1 MSYWDKYRS
10 DDPRRIPPLEA
21 PLLDYVV
28 VDTETT
34 GLNPED
40 GAKLIEIGA
49 VKVKN
54 GRIVDTYS
62 QLINPQMIVPPHI
75 TQLTGITTYDVSGK
89 PTVKHAMKEFER
101 WLGFETP
108 FLAHNATFDLKFL
121 DWATAETWPNRPLFD
136 HPFLDT
142 LEMSRDIHPEIRHH
156 KVGSDQTLSRGRRGT
171 ASSSFRR
178 NARASLVPDY
188 VQGVFPRSLIPGIL
202 DSILS

>member
-1 MSYWDKYRS
+1 MSYWGKYRS

-156 KVGSDQTLSRGRRGT
+156 KVADLIKRYHVADVEQHRALSDAMQEQALYQIMCKEYFLG
-171 ASSSFRR
+171 A
-178 NARASLVPDY
+178 
-188 VQGVFPRSLIPGIL
+188 
-202 DSILS
+202 

>member
-156 KVGSDQTLSRGRRGT
+156 KVADLIKRYHVADVEQHRPGSK
-171 ASSSFRR
+171 
-178 NARASLVPDY
+178 
-188 VQGVFPRSLIPGIL
+188 
-202 DSILS
+202 

>member
-142 LEMSRDIHPEIRHH
+142 LEMKAELPFHNLGTVSLQTHGMLYRLHH
-156 KVGSDQTLSRGRRGT
+156 QSWH
-171 ASSSFRR
+171 FRFQCLI
-178 NARASLVPDY
+178 LV
-188 VQGVFPRSLIPGIL
+188 QNQKFRQELQE
-202 DSILS
+202 